1 MGIPRLPG
9 MTTSYPKLKRVRGA
23 QRKAAQSDAV
33 SRRRTA
39 IPLVSA
45 IFYAQ
50 KVNTEDSDSAA
61 NINSRQKLEKTSRH
75 KAIPVYNK
83 LTVCIK
89 NTQNNRLRL
98 PHFYFLLSLIPDN

>member
-1 MGIPRLPG
+1 MRKDGIRQVGIPRLPG

-23 QRKAAQSDAV
+23 QQKAAQSDAV

-50 KVNTEDSDSAA
+50 KVNSEDSDSAA
-61 NINSRQKLEKTSRH
+61 NINIPILLQAKLAT
-75 KAIPVYNK
+75 PVGTK
-83 LTVCIK
+83 L
-89 NTQNNRLRL
+89 
-98 PHFYFLLSLIPDN
+98 Y

>member
-1 MGIPRLPG
+1 MRKDGIRQVGIPRLPG

-50 KVNTEDSDSAA
+50 KVNAEDSDSTV
-61 NINSRQKLEKTSRH
+61 NINLPMFPQAKL
-75 KAIPVYNK
+75 APPVGTK
-83 LTVCIK
+83 LYQYTI
-89 NTQNNRLRL
+89 N
-98 PHFYFLLSLIPDN
+98 